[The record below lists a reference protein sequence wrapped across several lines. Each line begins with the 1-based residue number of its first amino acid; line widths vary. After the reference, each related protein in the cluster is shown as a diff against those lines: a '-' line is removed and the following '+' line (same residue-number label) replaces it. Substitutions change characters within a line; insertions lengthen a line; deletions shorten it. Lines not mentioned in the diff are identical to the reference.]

1 VVSAD
6 ADLRIK
12 LPVFEGPLDL
22 LLFLIRKNELDI
34 YDIPIATVT
43 RQYIEVLR
51 SMQQLDLEIAGE
63 FFVMAASLMEIKS
76 RMLLPRG
83 QAAVGE
89 GEDDDPLDPRWEL
102 VHQLLQYKKFKE
114 AAAKLDELAAFQRDM
129 LARHVVEV
137 AATENER
144 PLKPVDRI
152 ELWNAFN
159 LVLRRLAEKLVVGEI
174 KGEEVTVSDKME
186 ELLELTRTRKKF
198 LFTDLFEGKTV
209 TVRLLVATFI
219 AVLELTR
226 LKKLRVRQDEAYA
239 DIHVE
244 AVEDT
249 VNADGTLAEGQL
261 NFSPAAPDHTLP
273 AAAAAA
279 SAPVPDDE
287 PAPRPEQPP
296 LVLTADGY
304 ATIPTVLGAAPA
316 AEPTEPPQITDHAEH
331 AAAAAD
337 DPAIPADA
345 PEPIATLAPAE
356 PAPEEGSPRFTD
368 YSAGDSSVASA
379 AASATEPVVPQP
391 SDQPAET
398 VASAAPSPDDPSPSV
413 AAASAPT
420 EPAADDVPRNDDLAP
435 LAPETSPVDETP
447 PEPSAPPS
455 GDAPD
460 PAEQKPAENPLDTQ
474 PPRNTLNP

>member
-1 VVSAD
+1 MVPAD

-34 YDIPIATVT
+34 YDIPIAVVT
-43 RQYIEVLR
+43 KQYIEVLR
-51 SMQQLDLEIAGE
+51 SMRQLDLEIAGE

-83 QAAVGE
+83 QAATGD

-137 AATENER
+137 AVTENER

-186 ELLELTRTRKKF
+186 ELLQLIESRKSF
-198 LFTDLFEGKTV
+198 LFTDLFEGKPV

-226 LKKLRVRQDEAYA
+226 LKKLRVRQDEAFA

-244 AVEDT
+244 AVENT

-261 NFSPAAPDHTLP
+261 NFAPVAPDTSGAPVAPAPPDTPAPAPSLSPTPPAGNAAANYAQIPAVLGSAPATDTPADEPPPAPEPEQNPSADQPRTAEPTAPASFAQTEPTPPAPAADAPAPSPEDDTAP
-273 AAAAAA
+273 ASTIAAEAAAADHLAA
-279 SAPVPDDE
+279 SS
-287 PAPRPEQPP
+287 
-296 LVLTADGY
+296 
-304 ATIPTVLGAAPA
+304 PA
-316 AEPTEPPQITDHAEH
+316 AEPPAAFEIFPAPPT
-331 AAAAAD
+331 
-337 DPAIPADA
+337 DA
-345 PEPIATLAPAE
+345 P
-356 PAPEEGSPRFTD
+356 
-368 YSAGDSSVASA
+368 
-379 AASATEPVVPQP
+379 
-391 SDQPAET
+391 
-398 VASAAPSPDDPSPSV
+398 
-413 AAASAPT
+413 
-420 EPAADDVPRNDDLAP
+420 
-435 LAPETSPVDETP
+435 P
-447 PEPSAPPS
+447 P
-455 GDAPD
+455 
-460 PAEQKPAENPLDTQ
+460 PAEQIPPQNPLDTP
-474 PPRNTLNP
+474 PPRDTLTP